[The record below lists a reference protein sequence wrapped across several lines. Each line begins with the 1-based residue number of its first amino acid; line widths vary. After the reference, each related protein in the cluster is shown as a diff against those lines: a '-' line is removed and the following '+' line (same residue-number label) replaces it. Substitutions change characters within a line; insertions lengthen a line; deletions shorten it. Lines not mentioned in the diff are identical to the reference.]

1 MSKILMP
8 DQGSKNI
15 FFFSLSHHLIVE
27 IDERGMRVETDF
39 PMGDPKGCLLYL
51 TTKKLSDLKIDL
63 LPVGLEVSCG
73 LSDLDKAV
81 QWGTVL
87 DDRGQEM
94 WSGKV
99 EMWKRGQEIL
109 MNVGQEIWEGE
120 KGKKR

>member
-1 MSKILMP
+1 M
-8 DQGSKNI
+8 
-15 FFFSLSHHLIVE
+15 
-27 IDERGMRVETDF
+27 
-39 PMGDPKGCLLYL
+39 
-51 TTKKLSDLKIDL
+51 KIDL
-63 LPVGLEVSCG
+63 LPVGLELSCG

-109 MNVGQEIWEGE
+109 MNVGQETNGKVK
-120 KGKKR
+120 KGHL

>member
-1 MSKILMP
+1 MFVISTSKEAVGLE
-8 DQGSKNI
+8 
-15 FFFSLSHHLIVE
+15 F
-27 IDERGMRVETDF
+27 
-39 PMGDPKGCLLYL
+39 
-51 TTKKLSDLKIDL
+51 DL
-63 LPVGLEVSCG
+63 LPVGLELSCG

-120 KGKKR
+120 KGEKR